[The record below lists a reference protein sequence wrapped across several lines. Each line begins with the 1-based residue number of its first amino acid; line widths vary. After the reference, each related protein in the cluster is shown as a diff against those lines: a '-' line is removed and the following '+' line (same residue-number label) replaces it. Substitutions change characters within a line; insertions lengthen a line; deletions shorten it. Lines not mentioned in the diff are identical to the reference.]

1 MTGLSSKI
9 PQEKPY
15 GLLTVKRQRSVRSP
29 SEVLHSSCRY
39 VRNKQL
45 DRIKTSND
53 EPRKA
58 PSDHESGAAE
68 KHSYN
73 NGRFENNDVKS
84 SEIQKNEE

>member
-1 MTGLSSKI
+1 MQI
-9 PQEKPY
+9 RQEQAVGQDK
-15 GLLTVKRQRSVRSP
+15 GQ
-29 SEVLHSSCRY
+29 
-39 VRNKQL
+39 
-45 DRIKTSND
+45 SND

-84 SEIQKNEE
+84 FEIQKYEE

>member
-1 MTGLSSKI
+1 MQI
-9 PQEKPY
+9 
-15 GLLTVKRQRSVRSP
+15 RQDQAVGQD
-29 SEVLHSSCRY
+29 
-39 VRNKQL
+39 KGQ
-45 DRIKTSND
+45 SND